1 MSRLS
6 LTVLKHLPIGMW
18 LIVLWCTLQSGLLLA
33 VSSRVGGH
41 AASAALAA
49 GMLQIGL
56 AAGMLMRL
64 RWVRGALILYLGAS
78 LFVGTIV
85 VAVLGLLY
93 LYVGLAHVET
103 LIAALAGIYYLFM
116 VWAFFYLF
124 HPNLTDVFEWHWAQN
139 LADARA
145 ASRAVPAAA

>member
-33 VSSRVGGH
+33 VSSQVGGH

-145 ASRAVPAAA
+145 ASGAVPAAA